1 MRPPK
6 PADLASES
14 TRQWWACP
22 GVVYF
27 LGVGDPVVAVKIGML
42 AVTQQLTLESALR
55 RRLSQIQTS
64 NHEPIHVLGV
74 IHFCDG
80 NYPTRDAEIRERE
93 LHLEFEHLAR
103 FKTGTKGAEWFHCSP
118 ELLAKI
124 REASVPP
131 EDLDLPRC
139 IALVADRAEV

>member
-6 PADLASES
+6 SADLASDS

-27 LGVGDPVVAVKIGML
+27 LGVGDPVIAVKIGML
-42 AVTQQLTLESALR
+42 AVTRQLSLESALR

-64 NHEPIHVLGV
+64 NHEPVHVLGV
-74 IHFCDG
+74 IHFSDG
-80 NYPTRDAEIRERE
+80 EYPTRDAEIRERE

-103 FKTGTKGAEWFHCSP
+103 FKSGTKGAEWFHSSE

-124 REASVPP
+124 QEVSAAP
-131 EDLDLPRC
+131 ETLGLPRC
-139 IALVADRAEV
+139 IATVA